1 MSAGSFALA
10 SIAVAISL
18 FNLLLI
24 LGIVRRM
31 RQRGPMIPAEYVE
44 IESGP
49 QPGMPLPEFSVHT
62 TAGDRADSS
71 AFSAGRG
78 LVAFLS
84 VGCGACSEEL
94 PQLRSYV
101 ANQRVDPARSL
112 VFVSGDPDGLSEY
125 ARAASAFSQV
135 VVEEANGPL
144 TRRFDIKAFPTVLAL
159 HDGRV
164 QANAPSVSGF
174 HPEATRTRQGS

>member
-1 MSAGSFALA
+1 VIAGSFALA
-10 SIAVAISL
+10 AVAVAISL

-31 RQRGPMIPAEYVE
+31 RQMGLRIPAEYLE

-49 QPGMPLPEFSVHT
+49 QPGMPLPDFTART
-62 TAGDRADSS
+62 TGGSQTDSS
-71 AFSAGRG
+71 SFSAGRG

-84 VGCGACSEEL
+84 VGCAACSEQL
-94 PQLRSYV
+94 PQLRTYI
-101 ANQRVDPARSL
+101 AKERIDAARSL
-112 VFVSGDPDGLSEY
+112 VVVNGDPSGESSY
-125 ARAASAFSQV
+125 AAAASAFAQV

-144 TRRFDIKAFPTVLAL
+144 TKVFDIKAFPTVLAL

-164 QANAPSVSGF
+164 QANAPSVAALNLETARI
-174 HPEATRTRQGS
+174 PTRN